1 MKVMSDYPKEVI
13 EKIKEIDLLTYLENY
28 EPYELVKINE
38 RMYSTREHDSL
49 KISNGLW
56 CWWSRGIGG
65 KNALKFL
72 TVVRG
77 MSYEDA
83 VELLVN
89 KTAIAPPVYSKPI
102 KFEKAK
108 KLILPDR
115 AIDNS
120 RLSRYLQ
127 WNRGIDEEIVEYCIK
142 NDLIFEGL
150 FTSKKSGKTFRN
162 AIFVGYGPRS
172 FFIHVADGHRIRK
185 QMLRIDGGMCLA
197 PGSGTYDAHSNLF
210 HFHDYSSSFL
220 SIIVSLLRQS
230 FRPPDASEA
239 PGTI

>member
-1 MKVMSDYPKEVI
+1 MTDIGSIWRPQLAGGDFLLCR
-13 EKIKEIDLLTYLENY
+13 IK
-28 EPYELVKINE
+28 
-38 RMYSTREHDSL
+38 
-49 KISNGLW
+49 
-56 CWWSRGIGG
+56 RGIPAVVQIHHAAHLVSVDRLADPCDIFLRGCQRLLDQYILFCVCHGHRDIRMG
-65 KNALKFL
+65 KVRGNDRNRVHFL
-72 TVVRG
+72 IRRQVMVVRI
-77 MSYEDA
+77 YFAD
-83 VELLVN
+83 
-89 KTAIAPPVYSKPI
+89 
-102 KFEKAK
+102 
-108 KLILPDR
+108 
-115 AIDNS
+115 
-120 RLSRYLQ
+120 
-127 WNRGIDEEIVEYCIK
+127 
-142 NDLIFEGL
+142 
-150 FTSKKSGKTFRN
+150 